1 MGKKNYYGDPRV
13 QDQEFFGE
21 ILTQEVTTGIPRKEL
36 EELYKNYD
44 VKIPKVGKVANVVYV
59 GVSCSDFV
67 FDGGFKDYV
76 RVEEKPGESKY
87 LVNTNIGDSLD
98 ILVTEI
104 DERNYQIIGSIAA
117 LYESKARHSLTN
129 LDYETAVTVKVKDL
143 TPAGYS
149 VDIYHESVTIPGFMP
164 NTLAGINKLSSP
176 EAIIGQTFEVMIES
190 FSNDEGT
197 YIVSRRR
204 YLQTLIP
211 QAIKQLMNG
220 VVYEGTVTGTTN
232 FGIFVE
238 FKDCLT
244 GMIHKTNLNPELQER
259 MSEVLPGMIIQ
270 FYIKEIIK
278 EKIILTQVLKESL
291 WDYIKVNQI
300 ITGKV
305 RDIKSFGVLISL
317 DEETNGLIHTSELEK
332 SSRKFQNGDEVKVRI
347 IAVDRMNRKIFLSP
361 AN

>member
-1 MGKKNYYGDPRV
+1 MGKKNYYGDPRLE
-13 QDQEFFGE
+13 DPFFNDLLEGE
-21 ILTQEVTTGIPRKEL
+21 QNNNLSRKEM
-36 EELYKNYD
+36 EELHKIYD
-44 VKIPKVGKVANVVYV
+44 VKNPQIGQVSNSVFL
-59 GVSCSDFV
+59 GVSCSDFI
-67 FDGGFKDYV
+67 FDGGFKDYI

-87 LVNTNIGDSLD
+87 LVNTKIGDSVD
-98 ILVTEI
+98 ILIMGINET
-104 DERNYQIIGSIAA
+104 NYQINGSISA
-117 LYESKARHSLTN
+117 LYESKARTSLTN
-129 LDYETAVTVKVKDL
+129 LNNQTAVTVNVKDL
-143 TPAGYS
+143 TPAGYT
-149 VDIYHESVTIPGFMP
+149 VDIFYEGVTLPGFMP

-176 EAIIGQTFEVMIES
+176 EAIVGQTFEVMIES
-190 FSNDEGT
+190 FSSEEGT

-220 VVYEGTVTGTTN
+220 VVYEGTVTGTTA

-259 MSEVLPGMIIQ
+259 ISEVLPGMTIQ

-278 EKIILTQVLKESL
+278 DKIILTQVLKESL
-291 WDYIKVNQI
+291 WDSIKVNQI
-300 ITGKV
+300 MTGKV

-317 DEETNGLIHTSELEK
+317 DEETNGLIHTSEMEK
-332 SSRKFQNGDEVKVRI
+332 TSRKLQANEEVKVRI
-347 IAVDRMNRKIFLSP
+347 IAVDRMNRKIFLSV

>member
-13 QDQEFFGE
+13 QDQFLSDVME
-21 ILTQEVTTGIPRKEL
+21 QEQPSALSRKEL
-36 EELYKNYD
+36 EELYKAYD
-44 VKIPKVGKVANVVYV
+44 VKNPKSGQVANCVFL
-59 GVSCSDFV
+59 GVSCGDFV
-67 FDGGFKDYV
+67 FEGGFKDYI

-87 LVNTNIGDSLD
+87 LVNTKIGDSIDL
-98 ILVTEI
+98 LVTDINET
-104 DERNYQIIGSIAA
+104 NYQINGSIAA
-117 LYESKARHSLTN
+117 LYESKARTSLTN
-129 LDYETAVTVKVKDL
+129 LNNQTAVMVNVKDL
-143 TPAGYS
+143 TPAGYT
-149 VDIYHESVTIPGFMP
+149 VDIFYEGVTLPGFMP
-164 NTLAGINKLSSP
+164 NTLAGINKLSAP

-190 FSNDEGT
+190 FSSDEGT

-211 QAIKQLMNG
+211 QAMKQLVNG
-220 VVYEGTVTGTTN
+220 VVYEGTVTGTTS

-259 MSEVLPGMIIQ
+259 ISEVLPGMIIQ

-278 EKIILTQVLKESL
+278 DKIILTQVLKESL
-291 WDYIKVNQI
+291 WDSIKVGQT

-305 RDIKSFGVLISL
+305 RDVKTFGVLVSL
-317 DEETNGLIHTSELEK
+317 DEETNGLIHTSEMEK
-332 SSRKFQNGDEVKVRI
+332 TSKKLHANEEVKVRI
-347 IAVDRMNRKIFLSP
+347 IAVDRMNRKIFLSV